1 LPAGYSNFTKDRS
14 MRLYSLLAAAKIN
27 LYLEIVGSRPDGFHE
42 LIMVMQ
48 SVSLYDR
55 ITLRSIGVD
64 EIRVRCDHP
73 LVPTDATN
81 LAYRAAALVA
91 QRCPGVMAKLGG
103 VEITIEKQIPVGA
116 GLAGGSSNGAA
127 VLVGLDLLWNLG
139 LTQGELQE
147 LGAELGSDIPFCVS
161 GGTAIATGRGE
172 QLDPLPGIDSLYLV
186 LAKYESE
193 FVSTPWAYQ
202 TYRAEY
208 GDTYLTD
215 TQGWQD
221 RQNQVRSGE
230 MVQAVAQRDATA
242 LAQHLCNDFE
252 KIVLPAHPKTA
263 ALKETMAGLGGL
275 GTLMSGSGP
284 SVFTLVETAAEAE
297 ALATQLRSALPDP
310 DLGIWTAGFIPSGI
324 QLES

>member
-1 LPAGYSNFTKDRS
+1 

-48 SVSLYDR
+48 SVSLCDR
-55 ITLRSIGVD
+55 ITVRSIGVD

-73 LVPTDATN
+73 LVPADETN
-81 LAYRAAALVA
+81 LAYKAAALVIE
-91 QRCPGVMAKLGG
+91 RFPGVMAKLGG

-116 GLAGGSSNGAA
+116 GLAGGSANAAA

-139 LTQGELQE
+139 LTQAELQE
-147 LGAELGSDIPFCVS
+147 LGAVLGSDVPFCVA

-172 QLDPLPGIDSLYLV
+172 QLDPLPGIDSLHLV

-215 TQGWQD
+215 LQGWQT
-221 RQNQVRSGE
+221 RQSQVRSGE
-230 MVQAVAQRDATA
+230 MVKAVAKRDAIA

-263 ALKETMAGLGGL
+263 ALKATMAELGGL

-284 SVFTLVETAAEAE
+284 SVFTLAESEAQATDLAA
-297 ALATQLRSALPDP
+297 QLRSALPDP
-310 DLGIWTAGFIPSGI
+310 DLGVWTAQFIPSGVR
-324 QLES
+324 LAS

>member
-1 LPAGYSNFTKDRS
+1 

-48 SVSLYDR
+48 SVSLCDR
-55 ITLRSIGVD
+55 VTVRSIGID

-73 LVPTDATN
+73 LVPADETN
-81 LAYRAAALVA
+81 LAYKAAALVVE
-91 QRCPGVMAKLGG
+91 QFPGVMAKLGG
-103 VEITIEKQIPVGA
+103 VEITVEKQIPVGA
-116 GLAGGSSNGAA
+116 GLAGGSSNAAA

-139 LTQGELQE
+139 LTQSELQA
-147 LGAELGSDIPFCVS
+147 LGARLGSDVPFCVS

-172 QLDPLPGIDSLYLV
+172 QLDPLPGIDDLHLV

-208 GDTYLTD
+208 EDTYLTD
-215 TQGWQD
+215 TQSWQE
-221 RQNQVRSGE
+221 RQSQVRSGE
-230 MVQAVAQRDATA
+230 IVQAVSHRNGQE
-242 LAQHLCNDFE
+242 LGQHLYNGFE
-252 KIVLPAHPKTA
+252 QVVLPAHPKTA
-263 ALKETMAGLGGL
+263 ALKATMDALGGL

-284 SVFTLVETAAEAE
+284 SVFTLAESEAE
-297 ALATQLRSALPDP
+297 ATSLATRLRSAQPDP
-310 DLGIWTAGFIPSGI
+310 DLGIWTAKFVSGGV
-324 QLES
+324 LLDG

>member
-1 LPAGYSNFTKDRS
+1 

-48 SVSLYDR
+48 SVSLCDR
-55 ITLRSIGVD
+55 ITVRSIGID

-73 LVPTDATN
+73 LVPADDTN
-81 LAYRAAALVA
+81 LAYKAAALVS
-91 QRCPGVMAKLGG
+91 QRFPGVMAKLGG

-116 GLAGGSSNGAA
+116 GLAGGSANAAA

-139 LTQGELQE
+139 LAQGELQA
-147 LGAELGSDIPFCVS
+147 LGAELGSDVPFCVA

-172 QLDPLPGIDSLYLV
+172 QLDSLPGIDSLHLV

-208 GDTYLTD
+208 GDTYTD
-215 TQGWQD
+215 AQGWQA
-221 RQNQVRSGE
+221 RQSQVRSGD
-230 MVQAVAQRDATA
+230 MVRAVAKRDAIA
-242 LAQHLCNDFE
+242 LSQHLYNDFE
-252 KIVLPAHPKTA
+252 KVVLPAHPKTA
-263 ALKETMAGLGGL
+263 ALQATMADLGGL

-284 SVFTLVETAAEAE
+284 SVFTLAESE
-297 ALATQLRSALPDP
+297 AQAIDLATRLRSALPDP
-310 DLGIWTAGFIPSGI
+310 DLGVWTAQFIPSGVR
-324 QLES
+324 LAS